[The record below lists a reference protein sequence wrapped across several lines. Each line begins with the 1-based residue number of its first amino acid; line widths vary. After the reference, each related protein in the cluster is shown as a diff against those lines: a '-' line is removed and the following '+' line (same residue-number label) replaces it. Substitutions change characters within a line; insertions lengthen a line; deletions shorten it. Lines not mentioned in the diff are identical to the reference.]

1 MESSEYI
8 VYNHSDELTDSEREL
23 IAAANEALPH
33 SYAPYSTFHV
43 ACAIRLDN
51 GEVVTG
57 VNQENASSPAGLCA
71 EQVAL
76 YRKGIAFPDAR
87 VLAMAVVAQSEKH
100 PNDPPAISPCGIC
113 RQVMLEFVHRQ
124 EHSYPV
130 IMQAGNNSWIKV
142 LKMESLLPF
151 GFTANSL

>member
-8 VYNHSDELTDSEREL
+8 VYNHFNELTDSDRAL
-23 IAAANEALPH
+23 ITAAQEALPH

-43 ACAIRLDN
+43 ACAIRMDN
-51 GEVVTG
+51 GEIVTG

-76 YRKGIAFPDAR
+76 YRKGIAFPNAQI
-87 VLAMAVVAQSEKH
+87 LAIAVVAHAEKH
-100 PNDPPAISPCGIC
+100 PNDIPPISPCGNC

-124 EHSYPV
+124 EHTYPV
-130 IMQAGNNSWIKV
+130 LMQAGQDSWIKV
-142 LKMESLLPF
+142 PKMESLLPF